1 MLLSILLLLLSIVP
15 LFSSRD
21 FIIFIFVFFED
32 VLVMVNLDKF
42 DCGEVILLF
51 RVFKVFCI
59 LTLLTELK

>member
-1 MLLSILLLLLSIVP
+1 MLLFILLILLSIVP
-15 LFSSRD
+15 FFSSRD

>member
-21 FIIFIFVFFED
+21 FIIFIFFFED

-51 RVFKVFCI
+51 RVFKVFCL
-59 LTLLTELK
+59 LTLLTKLK

>member
-1 MLLSILLLLLSIVP
+1 MLLFILLILLSIVP
-15 LFSSRD
+15 FFSSRD
-21 FIIFIFVFFED
+21 FIIFILVFFED

-42 DCGEVILLF
+42 DWGEVILLF